1 MPVNLPTELLRS
13 FAAIVDSGSM
23 LKATE
28 RVFVTQSALS
38 LQMKRLEDTVQSP
51 LFHRDGRRLVLTPA
65 GDLLLAYARDMLAL
79 NDKAV
84 SALSGDALAGPAR
97 VGTVQD
103 FAETLLGGVLAR
115 FAHGHPETQLQVR
128 VGGSAELLELLA
140 SDRLDLALCMGS
152 ADDPAALE
160 RAPMKWLG
168 QSTLANEDVIPLAVL
183 ERPCR
188 FRDAALA
195 ALEQA
200 GRPYRIVLET
210 PSLSVLRAALDADL
224 AITCRTRI
232 FSDREID
239 IAVEG
244 AGRPP
249 LPNLPD
255 VAYTRHIRRDP
266 HPTVERLLAMME
278 GAVRDL
284 CRADPAGL
292 GMQ

>member
-65 GDLLLAYARDMLAL
+65 GELLLTYARDMLAM

-84 SALSGDALAGPAR
+84 SALSGDALAGPVR

-103 FAETLLGGVLAR
+103 FAETLLSGVLAR
-115 FAHGHPETQLQVR
+115 FAHRHPEVQLHVR
-128 VGGSAELLELLA
+128 VGGSLELLDLL
-140 SDRLDLALCMGS
+140 STDRLDVVLCIGS
-152 ADDPAALE
+152 HDDPAAIE
-160 RAPMKWLG
+160 TAPMTWLG
-168 QSTLANEDVIPLAVL
+168 DPALADQEILPLAVL

-188 FRDAALA
+188 FRDAALT
-195 ALEQA
+195 ALDQA

-224 AITCRTRI
+224 ALTCRTRI
-232 FSDREID
+232 FSDREIESSPD
-239 IAVEG
+239 GVLG
-244 AGRPP
+244 PS
-249 LPNLPD
+249 LPHLPQ
-255 VAYTRHIRRDP
+255 VAYTRHIGRDP
-266 HPTVERLLAMME
+266 HATVERLLAMME
-278 GAVRDL
+278 GAVREL
-284 CRADPAGL
+284 CRPATRAFGE
-292 GMQ
+292 

>member
-65 GDLLLAYARDMLAL
+65 GELLLAYTRDMLTL

-103 FAETLLGGVLAR
+103 FAETLLSGVLSR
-115 FAHGHPETQLQVR
+115 FAHRHPETQLQVR
-128 VGGSAELLELLA
+128 VGGSAELLDLLA
-140 SDRLDLALCMGS
+140 TDRLDVVLCMGPN
-152 ADDPAALE
+152 DDPAAIE
-160 RAPMKWLG
+160 TAPMRWLG
-168 QSTLANEDVIPLAVL
+168 DPTLADQEILPLAVL

-195 ALEQA
+195 ALDEA

-239 IAVEG
+239 IEG
-244 AGRPP
+244 PGAPP
-249 LPNLPD
+249 LPPLPQ
-255 VAYTRHIRRDP
+255 VAYTRHIGRDP
-266 HPTVERLLAMME
+266 HPTVERLSAMME

-284 CRADPAGL
+284 CSADGVETGA
-292 GMQ
+292 Q